1 MTKLYL
7 IRHGEASGALNH
19 IIGDSEL
26 SRLGV
31 MQAERLRDRLSATR
45 EIEADI
51 LLASTL
57 KRARQTAEII
67 APALNL
73 SVNLDES
80 LQEMKV
86 GEAEGLREDEYKTRF
101 GSVDF
106 DKAPFRPIAPGGEYW
121 GQFMLRVGTA
131 LDRIIHLHEGKTI
144 VIVCHGGVIDGAF
157 QYFYRMPTLFFPPVR
172 LYANNTSITTW
183 QRVLSDVGNPG
194 WRL

>member
-7 IRHGEASGALNH
+7 IRHGEASGALDH
-19 IIGDSEL
+19 TIGDSEL

-31 MQAERLRDRLSATR
+31 IQAERLRDRLAATH

-73 SVNLDES
+73 NVILEES

-86 GEAEGLREDEYKTRF
+86 GEAEGLSEDEYKAKF
-101 GSVDF
+101 GVVDF
-106 DKAPFRPIAPGGEYW
+106 DKTPFRPIAPGGEYW
-121 GQFMLRVGTA
+121 GQFMLR
-131 LDRIIHLHEGKTI
+131 
-144 VIVCHGGVIDGAF
+144 
-157 QYFYRMPTLFFPPVR
+157 
-172 LYANNTSITTW
+172 
-183 QRVLSDVGNPG
+183 
-194 WRL
+194 